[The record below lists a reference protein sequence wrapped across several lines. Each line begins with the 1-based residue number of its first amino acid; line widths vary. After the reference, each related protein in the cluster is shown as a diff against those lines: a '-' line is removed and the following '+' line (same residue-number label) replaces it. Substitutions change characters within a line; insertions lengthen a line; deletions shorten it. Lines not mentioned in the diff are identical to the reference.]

1 MKIGIIGAGAIGK
14 TYGELFKRAGH
25 EVMLSSRNP
34 ENIEAGNY
42 QIGTVKQAAAF
53 GEIII
58 LAVNYRTVDSAID
71 QIKNH
76 LDDKLVIDTTN
87 PLYSDENGNLKQL
100 IGENEVAGVVMQQ
113 KIPNARVA
121 KAFTTLWTGYVEQHS
136 DVLEPSLVMTYAV
149 DEEKDERVVRQL
161 IEDSGLIPFKVGTV
175 AQSSPLDPGS
185 PLWNVRLT
193 PEQAQEKLRALRT
206 TVKA

>member
-42 QIGTVKQAAAF
+42 QIGTVTQAAAF
-53 GEIII
+53 GEVII
-58 LAVNYRTVDSAID
+58 LAVNYRTVNSAID
-71 QIKNH
+71 QMKNH
-76 LDDKLVIDTTN
+76 FDGKLVIDTTN

-113 KIPNARVA
+113 KINTARVA
-121 KAFTTLWTGYVEQHS
+121 KAFTTLWTGYVEQYS
-136 DVLEPSLVMTYAV
+136 NVLEPSLVMT
-149 DEEKDERVVRQL
+149 
-161 IEDSGLIPFKVGTV
+161 
-175 AQSSPLDPGS
+175 GS
-185 PLWNVRLT
+185 CG
-193 PEQAQEKLRALRT
+193 
-206 TVKA
+206 